1 MLKTARTVTFMGS
14 YNDIFSPKFQVKF
27 ESQLK
32 FHKLTV
38 KQDLFE
44 LEHGE
49 GKNIIN
55 VFKMNLGHTAFTLSI

>member
-44 LEHGE
+44 L
-49 GKNIIN
+49 
-55 VFKMNLGHTAFTLSI
+55 